1 MIGKATYLDH
11 NATAPVRR
19 EAADA
24 VCEVLTLCG
33 NPSSVHGAGRRAH
46 GWLETARERV
56 AALVGRPPAHVI
68 FTSGGTE
75 ANALALKGCGRS
87 RVFVSAIEHPSV
99 LNALDHAELI
109 PVDGDGIV
117 DLNWLDK
124 TLEECG
130 SEALVSVMA
139 ANNETGVLQPME
151 KVAEVVRRHGALL
164 HSDAVQLVGKAPL
177 DKLSAQ
183 THMMS
188 LSAHKLGGPQG
199 VGAVI
204 ADELDVA
211 LAPLIKG
218 GGQERSKRA
227 GTENLP
233 GIVGFGVAAELAKND
248 LEGAE
253 RLAVLRDDLENRLT
267 QIVPAA
273 VFAAQDRPRLPNT
286 SCFAVPG
293 LKAETLVMA
302 LDLAGVMV
310 SAGSACS
317 SGKVKASHVL
327 KSQGWSDDLAA
338 GAIRV
343 SLGRTTTEVDIE
355 KFMDA
360 WMEVYRRLAPEN
372 KPEGAAA

>member
-1 MIGKATYLDH
+1 MMGKATYLDH

-24 VCEVLTLCG
+24 VCDILRLCG

-56 AALVGRPPAHVI
+56 AALVGRPPSHVI

-75 ANALALKGCGRS
+75 ANALALKGSGRS

-99 LNALDHAELI
+99 LNAVDHAELI
-109 PVDGDGIV
+109 PVDADGIV
-117 DLNWLDK
+117 DLDWLDMA
-124 TLEECG
+124 LEECG
-130 SEALVSVMA
+130 REALVSVMA
-139 ANNETGVLQPME
+139 ANNETGVLQPMG

-164 HSDAVQLVGKAPL
+164 HSDVVQLAGKAPL

-211 LAPLIKG
+211 LTPLIKG
-218 GGQERSKRA
+218 GGQERGKRA

-233 GIVGFGVAAELAKND
+233 GIAGFGVAAELAGSD
-248 LEGAE
+248 LEDAE
-253 RLAVLRDDLENRLT
+253 RLTVLRDGLENRIA
-267 QIVPAA
+267 QIASTT
-273 VFAAQDRPRLPNT
+273 VFAAQDRPRLSNT

-302 LDLAGVMV
+302 LDLAGIMV

-327 KSQGWSDDLAA
+327 KSQGWPDDLAS

-343 SLGRTTTEVDIE
+343 SLGRTTTEADIE

-360 WMEVYRRLAPEN
+360 WTEVYFRLAPEN